1 MRKRLARIALICIA
15 MLYCL
20 PLTAMAA
27 GQGAPPEEPYEK
39 VAAKSGS
46 WYENRMNYDGKSNLV
61 VGYTGDYEVWAEDSA
76 LEFSLSEKILLTGVY
91 VPYEGADAGHVELVI
106 EDSRGNVYQGFLAEQ
121 TVTGGIGEAD
131 KSGNFKG
138 GQRNTLY
145 AFTPEYEIALPK
157 GNYTLYLDGD
167 ALPVDACLVK
177 GYNHAAYER
186 YENELMEWARE
197 DEEEGPDELY
207 IEFGNAELPELYRQF
222 IEDAE
227 NVSEYEP
234 AWVGSPRERL
244 APVFSLAREAVVD
257 EMMLSTWH
265 GGHGAHPGVISILDE
280 TGAEVISYKAQ
291 GASQGGAPNT
301 MWVATPGVTLPAG
314 DYFLTMDA
322 PEALDYDESGE
333 PVFYVGLSAPAAPPA
348 SFTGTYKIW
357 LDLYKTHTLMG
368 PVDEKESS
376 FSLEDYELSVLD
388 KGSVIELMGQY
399 EGMPFSQN
407 CEVTERE
414 EDLVVAQFHFMA
426 DLTKLPYQAN
436 IAAVAEVT
444 LKKESNGTITVGM
457 TGEGFYS
464 RAATKERG
472 ADENTYELTVRGGR
486 VKKDLPPFVMAAL
499 AKAYGAGNI
508 PGPDTPVEA
517 AVGMLFPP
525 LVGLV
530 ASAIQGLL
538 RPKLERPL
546 SVGEQAMKDANRS
559 LGKGL
564 YTEEEARAWAT
575 MADALGASGG
585 DPEDAISIGDNERPG
600 GADYVAPQE
609 SGQSGEGFGAEY
621 IGPEEDLSFGKP
633 DLPDEAT
640 PYEPYEQPFE
650 AQPDMTPPA
659 EPESM
664 VVRTTAGGAETL
676 IVRDPATGEWVNAE
690 TGNPFDLESHRKNF
704 PQQMKEYEEY
714 VEHNAEL
721 EKTGQTAMQQG
732 LDEIDQKYR
741 QELDA
746 IQQEMNKRHLEQLR
760 RDQEWLEKQ
769 MEHAHSTSGWGR
781 IMGDW
786 VRNMGDDVVDLGKAT
801 VVDPLVWTG
810 EKLGTAAGTL
820 VYDPES
826 IEKSIKDAYASA
838 KKSLAS
844 AVDEAERTVRD
855 IRNDPKILVET
866 WAHTG
871 RDAYQMGKTVVKTA
885 VDIATDPRKQL
896 ELAKDMLGVNDFSD
910 SLDPNLPITGR
921 VKKVLS
927 GTFKLGTTLGTMGV
941 GGAKAAT
948 TVGRVAT
955 TGTKTA
961 TKLGRAATGGTKTA
975 TTAGRV
981 ATTGS
986 KTLAVKGIKP
996 SLAVKTGPNYAA
1008 VKRSADLRGVSKT
1021 AKTVVQNTADEMGL
1035 QIKARTIKS
1044 ADAGRMIEAG
1054 QAVPKRVN
1062 MKAKT
1067 LSILD
1072 EMLGGPKNSENLV
1085 GYYKPKMP
1093 PKDVWNTLSPRT
1105 KAELA
1110 DLYKTR
1116 HREFRKLADPM
1127 KELQA
1132 LGEYKLEG
1140 GLVRDLKQG
1149 GKFVT
1154 SDLDIHDIVNF
1165 DGTPVSESV
1174 KKQAYNRMMN
1184 YGRVPGKPPVQSTV
1198 MHEGTMSW
1206 TKASD
1211 KVGYSEKAKQSLI
1224 DGASKEGPGKGITS
1238 FNPLA
1243 KPTAEKYV
1251 R

>member
-1 MRKRLARIALICIA
+1 MKKRLARIALVCMA

-27 GQGAPPEEPYEK
+27 GRGAPPEEPYEK

-46 WYENRMNYDGKSNLV
+46 WYSERLTFDGKSNLV
-61 VGYTGDYEVWAEDSA
+61 IGYTGDYEALAEDSA
-76 LEFSLSEKILLTGVY
+76 LEFSLSEKIVLTGVY
-91 VPYEGADAGHVELVI
+91 VPYEGADVGRVELTI
-106 EDSRGNVYQGFLAEQ
+106 EDSRGNVYQGFFAEQ
-121 TVTGGIGEAD
+121 TLTGGIGEAD
-131 KSGNFKG
+131 KSGNFKA

-157 GNYTLYLDGD
+157 GGYILYLDGD

-186 YENELMEWARE
+186 YEKELMEWAWEE
-197 DEEEGPDELY
+197 DEEEPDELY
-207 IEFGNAELPELYRQF
+207 IAFGNEELPELYRQF

-227 NVSEYEP
+227 DGSEYEP
-234 AWVGSPRERL
+234 AWVGRPRELL
-244 APVFSLAREAVVD
+244 APVFSLAGEAVVD
-257 EMMLSTWH
+257 EMILSTWS
-265 GGHGAHPGVISILDE
+265 GGRGAHPGVISILDG
-280 TGAEVISYKAQ
+280 TGAEVVSYKAQ

-301 MWVATPGVTLPAG
+301 MWVAAPGITLPAG
-314 DYFLTMDA
+314 DYFLDMDA

-368 PVDEKESS
+368 PVNEKKSS

-388 KGSVIELMGQY
+388 KGAVIELMGQY

-414 EDLVVAQFHFMA
+414 EDFVVAQFHFAA

-444 LKKESNGTITVGM
+444 LKKEPNGRITIGM

-472 ADENTYELTVRGGR
+472 ADENTYELTLRGGR

-499 AKAYGAGNI
+499 AKTYGAGNI

-530 ASAIQGLL
+530 VSAIQGLL

-575 MADALGASGG
+575 MADALGNSGG

-600 GADYVAPQE
+600 GADYVAPRE
-609 SGQSGEGFGAEY
+609 SGQNGEGFGAEY
-621 IGPEEDLSFGKP
+621 VGPEEDLSFGKP
-633 DLPDEAT
+633 DLPDEAP
-640 PYEPYEQPFE
+640 PYEPHEQPLE
-650 AQPDMTPPA
+650 AQPDMALPA
-659 EPESM
+659 EPDSM

-690 TGNPFDLESHRKNF
+690 TGNPFDLESHQRNF

-714 VEHNAEL
+714 AKRNAEL
-721 EKTGQTAMQQG
+721 ERTGQTAMQQG

-746 IQQEMNKRHLEQLR
+746 IQKEMDQRHLEQLR
-760 RDQEWLEKQ
+760 RDQEWLEKE
-769 MEHAHSTSGWGR
+769 MEHAQSTSGWGR

-786 VRNMGDDVVDLGKAT
+786 VRNMGDDVAELGKAGKDA
-801 VVDPLVWTG
+801 VVWTG
-810 EKLGTAAGTL
+810 ETLGTAAGTL
-820 VYDPES
+820 VYDPER
-826 IEKSIKDAYASA
+826 IGAGIKDAYDSA

-844 AVDEAERTVRD
+844 AVDEAGRTVRD
-855 IRNDPKILVET
+855 IRNDPRILIET

-871 RDAYQMGKTVVKTA
+871 RDAYQMGKTAVKTA

-896 ELAKDMLGVNDFSD
+896 ELAKDMFGINDFGD

-941 GGAKAAT
+941 GGGAKAAT
-948 TVGRVAT
+948 SVGRV
-955 TGTKTA
+955 TA
-961 TKLGRAATGGTKTA
+961 TGAKTA

-981 ATTGS
+981 AATGS

-1072 EMLGGPKNSENLV
+1072 EILGGPKNSEGLV

-1093 PKDVWNTLSPRT
+1093 PKDVWNTLSPKT

-1154 SDLDIHDIVNF
+1154 SDLDIHDMVNF

-1184 YGRVPGKPPVQSTV
+1184 YGRGPGKPPVQSTV